1 MKSTLIKIMLG
12 IVIAFVLIIVC
23 AILFLLLW
31 PGVGKHPGKLDYK
44 NYETRT
50 EYVLDGKFQNIV
62 NNLPLMTSKQS
73 EKSDRLKPKER
84 IKAEKWENVPSGEEG
99 DLNVIWLGHS
109 SSLVQLGKKN
119 ILIDPVLSEYSS
131 PVSFT
136 GVKRFSD
143 VPIDSEH
150 MLYIDVMLLSHDHYD
165 HLDYETIKAMDDKV
179 GAYVV
184 PLGVEA
190 YLKGWGVDE
199 GKIHNMAWWEE
210 ATVSDISITATP
222 AHHFSNR
229 NPLSASA
236 TWWCGFCFT
245 DGIHTVYYSGDG
257 GYTDS
262 FKEIGERFNIDLA
275 ILECGQYDVA
285 WAYSHM
291 FPEETAQAFIDVK
304 AQYFIPVHWGTFCIC
319 NHAWDDSI
327 VRVTDKAAELNL
339 NIATPKIGELLK
351 YENIDS
357 YKEEWWK
364 MY

>member
-1 MKSTLIKIMLG
+1 MKSALIKILLG
-12 IVIAFVLIIVC
+12 IAIAFVLIIVC
-23 AILFLLLW
+23 VILFLLLW
-31 PGVGKHPGKLDYK
+31 PGVGRHPGKRDYLDY
-44 NYETRT
+44 EART
-50 EYVLDGKFQNIV
+50 QYVADGKFQNIE
-62 NNLPLMTSKQS
+62 NNLPVMTAKQS
-73 EKSDRLKPKER
+73 EKSDRLKPSER
-84 IKAEKWENVPSGEEG
+84 IKTKKWENVPNGEKGE
-99 DLNVIWLGHS
+99 LNVIWLGHS
-109 SSLVQLGKKN
+109 SSLVQLGNKN

-136 GVKRFSD
+136 GVRRFSD

-150 MLYIDVMLLSHDHYD
+150 MPYIDVMLISHDHYD

-210 ATVSDISITATP
+210 EKVSDISITATP

-229 NPLSASA
+229 NPLFSSA

-245 DGIHTVYYSGDG
+245 DGVHTVYYSGDG

-262 FKEIGERFNIDLA
+262 FKEIGDRFDIDLA

-291 FPEETAQAFIDVK
+291 FPEETVEAFIDVK
-304 AQYFIPVHWGTFCIC
+304 AEYFIPVHWGTFCIC

-327 VRVTDKAAELNL
+327 IRVTSKAAELNL
-339 NIATPKIGELLK
+339 NIATPQIGELVRYDL
-351 YENIDS
+351 IDS

-364 MY
+364 KY